1 MKKLL
6 SALTAIALLA
16 GCASQPKTS
25 EAPTT
30 EATATEAP
38 VAEVTKAELP
48 AARDTSK
55 MYTPGKDQP
64 ETACTED
71 TYAAGC
77 SGVSV
82 DNLVDYLGRDDVLYI
97 DLRDYVDYSKSHL
110 RNFECI
116 PYFALIFDKEAGSE
130 GKPQLYSGDVTAPVA
145 TYEESDDLL
154 EEYFPKDKT
163 IFFMCQ
169 SGGRVSQLMTLL
181 AAKGYDMSKIYNV
194 GGMGQFTDA
203 AFEPYTVNALEAEVT
218 ATYAFNG
225 LTPAAQ

>member
-6 SALTAIALLA
+6 STLAVVTLLA
-16 GCASQPKTS
+16 GCSSAPATS

-30 EATATEAP
+30 DAPATSEAP
-38 VAEVTKAELP
+38 VTEVAALP

-55 MYTPGKDQP
+55 TYVPGKDQP

-71 TYAAGC
+71 TYASGC
-77 SGVSV
+77 SGINV
-82 DNLVDYLGRDDVLYI
+82 DNLADYLGRDDVLYI
-97 DLRDYVDYSKSHL
+97 DLRDYVDYSKKHL

-130 GKPQLYSGDVTAPVA
+130 GKPQLFGGELTAPVA
-145 TYEESDDLL
+145 TYEESDALL

-169 SGGRVSQLMTLL
+169 SGGRVTQLMELL

-194 GGMGQFTDA
+194 GGMGQFTDKA
-203 AFEPYTVNALEAEVT
+203 YEPYTVDALEVEVE
-218 ATYAFNG
+218 ATYNFNG
-225 LTPAAQ
+225 LTPAAK